1 MLFSLEILAY
11 FAICKFEVKYS
22 FWLIDW
28 WPYQVFTFNLC
39 IVATGNL
46 LRFQWQIVG
55 LWRHWLQ
62 SAGDDVVITGGEESY
77 RGNTVI

>member
-46 LRFQWQIVG
+46 L
-55 LWRHWLQ
+55 WRHWLQ